1 MVNRLK
7 QRLVLSIASIFIV
20 ILVITM
26 SVLYVIMEKSFYNSA
41 KISAFS
47 ITNSIYIAMNE
58 VIFDGVDIASFISKD
73 PLIHHT
79 FFNDQAS
86 ELTYQEDLSTYLQN
100 VSTIYNYQKIYLVS
114 FNTDR
119 CYGSNG
125 FTQDFNEDNNNDAW
139 FFNKKMSS
147 LSSSTDN
154 PYESLLINNPEG
166 DTDFYMTYII
176 SDENANALGLL
187 MLGIDYNLA
196 IASNNEQ
203 ASRLSTDIYLV
214 NPDGSYQD
222 ALLSNGINGHTIFES
237 LSIDTLDKS
246 GDFNFVTKDK
256 TYIAYRYIEEMNRFI
271 IITQLLSINMFS
283 TFALTFLV
291 VALILLIIV
300 LVVLRFYT
308 TSSHK
313 IMHHASIDA
322 LTGVMNRSSY
332 NSKILDAVELC
343 SKYHISS
350 TLIFIDIDH
359 FKSIN
364 DSLGHDKGDEII
376 IALANLLKNT
386 KRKDDHLFRWGGDEF
401 AIIARCALEDA
412 LGLSRRILES
422 SHQITYQTVQQTVQQ
437 SVHGHNNALTLSIG
451 VSELLPTDNKKDCF
465 NRADQALYHAK
476 EQGRDQ
482 ICYI

>member
-1 MVNRLK
+1 MINRLK

-79 FFNDQAS
+79 FFKDAAS
-86 ELTYQEDLSTYLQN
+86 ERTYQEDLSTYLQN
-100 VSTIYNYQKIYLVS
+100 VSTIYN
-114 FNTDR
+114 
-119 CYGSNG
+119 
-125 FTQDFNEDNNNDAW
+125 
-139 FFNKKMSS
+139 
-147 LSSSTDN
+147 
-154 PYESLLINNPEG
+154 
-166 DTDFYMTYII
+166 
-176 SDENANALGLL
+176 
-187 MLGIDYNLA
+187 LA
-196 IASNNEQ
+196 IASINEQ

-291 VALILLIIV
+291 VALILIIIV